1 MMKKHYVGLVV
12 MVAFLIGVVVLP
24 GCAEMKDKLTGNP
37 ASKAAQSAPRYLDFS
52 DILIP
57 GDLTKIAKESY
68 ITNGQGRLVLSG
80 KVYGDSLA
88 QYFLTSMYS
97 EGWTTLNH
105 YKFQGSIKLFFKKS
119 ERFAT
124 ILIQENPL
132 GTRVEIWEV
141 PQEKI

>member
-1 MMKKHYVGLVV
+1 MKKHYVGLVV

-24 GCAEMKDKLTGNP
+24 GCAEMKDQLTGTP
-37 ASKAAQSAPRYLDFS
+37 ASKAAQSAPRYLDFN

-80 KVYGDSLA
+80 KVYADSLA

-97 EGWTTLNH
+97 EGWTTLNQ
-105 YKFQGSIKLFFKKS
+105 YKYQGSIKLFFKKP
-119 ERFAT
+119 ERFAS

-132 GTRVEIWEV
+132 GTWVEIWEV